1 MERTDNDS
9 WPGRAD
15 IESRRDRWFLRSF
28 VRLVDS
34 TVLHCASIARR
45 VGHFLYILLDQV
57 VGYSRMS
64 VDLTKI
70 VDEHLRVDERFDA
83 AASGPAKWALKHS
96 ISAHRRLHRQPTVT
110 MKLPLK

>member
-9 WPGRAD
+9 WPSRTE
-15 IESRRDRWFLRSF
+15 IESRRGRWFLRSF

-34 TVLHCASIARR
+34 AVFHCASIARR

-57 VGYSRMS
+57 IGCFRMS

-70 VDEHLRVDERFDA
+70 VDEHLRVDERRVWHPQTHELRDIGDEGVAIVHFRTLYLV
-83 AASGPAKWALKHS
+83 GGF
-96 ISAHRRLHRQPTVT
+96 
-110 MKLPLK
+110 